1 MYWSTPIC
9 RYKVLFL
16 SYLFTTTT
24 AASSALST
32 FEFQSGWTTVSSAN
46 SFIWNFLFPF
56 SESTLF
62 RIIEIVSTIN
72 HYHICFPTPVSC
84 CLSCRSPESITQN
97 QSPRTITARHATSL
111 VSCTCKL
118 LSSTLPPHLAS
129 MLHTLMASILN
140 QYTWFTVNVVASY

>member
-56 SESTLF
+56 SDSTIF

-72 HYHICFPTPVSC
+72 HYHICFQPLPILLLSHVAFPVRH
-84 CLSCRSPESITQN
+84 LN
-97 QSPRTITARHATSL
+97 QSPRINHPEPLLQGMPLVWFHVPANYCRLHSL
-111 VSCTCKL
+111 HTWHLC
-118 LSSTLPPHLAS
+118 STLSWPP
-129 MLHTLMASILN
+129 
-140 QYTWFTVNVVASY
+140 F